1 VALNGSVKVVMAV
14 TLAILL
20 LGIAASLAGVAAAQ
34 PTEDEAREVFQKLGC
49 ISCHMQ
55 GGSAK
60 PFDEIVSLFQQWGGQ
75 YATIDEAVQKEVKYF
90 GGQTFDNYDQLMETM
105 AMNVGRTMDDPD
117 IQLLYDFFL
126 NLFESSAGTPTATAT
141 TTPTGT
147 TGQTTT
153 TTNAA
158 TTPTTG
164 ATEITTTEA
173 GGPGIGI
180 IAASGVV
187 VALILIGISYILSK
201 K

>member
-1 VALNGSVKVVMAV
+1 MNGSVKLVMAV
-14 TLAILL
+14 TLAVLL
-20 LGIAASLAGVAAAQ
+20 LGIAASLAGVAVAQ
-34 PTEDEAREVFQKLGC
+34 PTEDEAREIFQTLGC
-49 ISCHMQ
+49 TSCHMQ

-75 YATIDEAVQKEVKYF
+75 YATIDEAIQKEVKYF
-90 GGQTFDNYDQLMETM
+90 GGQTFDSYDKLMETM
-105 AMNVGRTMDDPD
+105 AMNVGKTMDDPD
-117 IQLLYDFFL
+117 IQLLNEFFL
-126 NLFESSAGTPTATAT
+126 NLFESGAGTPTAT
-141 TTPTGT
+141 TTPTTTGT

-164 ATEITTTEA
+164 PTETATTGA
-173 GGPGIGI
+173 GGPGVGV

-187 VALILIGISYILSK
+187 VALILIGVAYILSK

>member
-1 VALNGSVKVVMAV
+1 MNGGVKIVMAV

-34 PTEDEAREVFQKLGC
+34 PTVDEAREVFQTLGC
-49 ISCHMQ
+49 TSCHMQ

-75 YATIDEAVQKEVKYF
+75 YATIDEAIQKEVKYF
-90 GGQTFDNYDQLMETM
+90 GGQTFDSYDKLMETM
-105 AMNVGRTMDDPD
+105 AMNVGKTMDDPD
-117 IQLLYDFFL
+117 IQLLYEFFL
-126 NLFESSAGTPTATAT
+126 NLFESGAGTPTATTPT
-141 TTPTGT
+141 TTET

-158 TTPTTG
+158 TTPTTSPVE
-164 ATEITTTEA
+164 TTTTEA
-173 GGPGIGI
+173 SGPGVGV

-187 VALILIGISYILSK
+187 IALILIAAAYILSK